1 MDEAATDQAVRVAIG
16 AHLQA
21 HGVLPTLAE
30 VRAAT
35 GLAPAEVEASFAR
48 LRDGH
53 VYIPQPDGREIYAY
67 NPFCVGPTTFRVRAA
82 GRDWWAICGWDALG
96 IPAALGSA
104 GTVRAACGDGCGE
117 ELVVEV
123 AADGTARG
131 EAVFGSGVPIRE
143 AWADIRF
150 T

>member
-1 MDEAATDQAVRVAIG
+1 MDRTVRLAIAERLLAQGTLPAVAD
-16 AHLQA
+16 
-21 HGVLPTLAE
+21 

-35 GLAPAEVEASFAR
+35 GLAAADVDASFAR

-67 NPFCVGPTTFRVRAA
+67 NPFCVGPTDFRVHAA
-82 GRDWWAICGWDALG
+82 RRDWWAICGWDALG
-96 IPAALGSA
+96 IPAALGSP
-104 GTVRAACGDGCGE
+104 GTIRAACGDGCGE

-123 AADGTARG
+123 DAAGTARG
-131 EAVFGSGVPIRE
+131 EVVFGSGVPIRE
-143 AWADIRF
+143 AWDDIRF